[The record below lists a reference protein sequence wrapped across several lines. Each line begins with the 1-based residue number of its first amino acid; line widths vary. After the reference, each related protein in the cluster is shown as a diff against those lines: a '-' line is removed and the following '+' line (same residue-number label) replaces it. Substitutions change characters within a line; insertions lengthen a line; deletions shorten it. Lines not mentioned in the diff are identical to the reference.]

1 MIFLHFSI
9 NNAYW
14 EIKVQFLPTKIDMYF
29 HIIGIKED
37 KNDKFNIN
45 IVLETNSISIAK
57 DFLYFY
63 NIVVLS
69 ISEYKK
75 PISSFWELEISIN
88 HKQKNIKMFSSFE
101 DIYTALKCFTMI
113 GFDITYA
120 NFTNENKLLDNEVSE
135 IIHKVKK
142 EVAELQEIAKQEIQE
157 QKEKEKKIYKDQ
169 KLNKILDISLSATK
183 QIDLLLNN
191 IDISKISHDKIR
203 DIKLLSQEL
212 IKLRMGRNVDKMV
225 EVLEKTYHKIYE
237 IQQESI
243 SHKTPK
249 LLIPWSSISDL
260 EMEQEAFKYQKA
272 QNIKKIWTKRSKTD
286 SYYLSFETVAIYINF
301 LLKDIKLF
309 FKNIS
314 LFFYKLFDYLE
325 IFFIFIILSL
335 SIFLRFSKVSYSLS
349 QNLFLYYFLIQS
361 SVYWFVINI
370 FKIFRKKTIKTNVFL
385 LILALMSSYLIF
397 LLIKNNLSF

>member
-183 QIDLLLNN
+183 QIDLLLNK

-212 IKLRMGRNVDKMV
+212 TKLRMWRNVNKMV
-225 EVLEKTYHKIYE
+225 EVLESTYQKIYE
-237 IQQESI
+237 IQQESVFGE
-243 SHKTPK
+243 TPQ
-249 LLIPWSSISDL
+249 LLISWSSISDV
-260 EMEQEAFKYQKA
+260 EIEQEYFKYQKA
-272 QNIKKIWTKRSKTD
+272 QNIKKIWTRRSNSD
-286 SYYLSFETVAIYINF
+286 SYYLSFETTGIYLKF
-301 LLKDIKLF
+301 LFKDLKKS
-309 FKNIS
+309 FKNIY
-314 LFFYKLFDYLE
+314 LFFFNLFDFFE
-325 IFFIFIILSL
+325 IFSSL
-335 SIFLRFSKVSYSLS
+335 LH
-349 QNLFLYYFLIQS
+349 
-361 SVYWFVINI
+361 WF
-370 FKIFRKKTIKTNVFL
+370 
-385 LILALMSSYLIF
+385 
-397 LLIKNNLSF
+397 